1 MAINEYKVTQAE
13 IEEHGIQGV
22 VGDRL
27 NLSVADAKKRFDE
40 LPELIANKLNG
51 VVDET
56 QLLVT
61 SNITVVTES
70 QAAVNANY
78 ESRISSIENRIDGDT
93 FSAAVDASSPVDVT
107 VGDPS
112 DINEGQIPFGD
123 LMSTLSANSNYANAS
138 IDSIESEIET
148 LKAGDVFIPIPSKN
162 LNEIVTD
169 GKYRSA
175 ADTYANAPNIFG
187 TTKQPFYLKV
197 ETDNGVIRQTVIT
210 NTRFTNGA
218 VTVPKQECYRFS
230 SNGGAS
236 WSPWENIKKFRIN
249 SGTSA
254 TPSYIIIGDIA
265 VCMGYVVFENMKK
278 NKQINKTVTFPVT
291 FKSDPHVNI
300 CFGYSPETLCICSA
314 NGVTSSKFIIS
325 VYSNTATNRAVRWFA
340 IGRIS

>member
-13 IEEHGIQGV
+13 IAEHGIQGV
-22 VGDRL
+22 VGERL

-40 LPELIANKLNG
+40 LPELIAGKLNG
-51 VVDET
+51 VIDET
-56 QLLVT
+56 QLLVNT
-61 SNITVVTES
+61 SVTNVTETQS
-70 QAAVNANY
+70 AINTNY
-78 ESRISSIENRIDGDT
+78 GARISDIEKRIDG
-93 FSAAVDASSPVDVT
+93 
-107 VGDPS
+107 G
-112 DINEGQIPFGD
+112 
-123 LMSTLSANSNYANAS
+123 TLSATVDAASPVSITIGDPADIPEGQNTFGNIISSLATNSNYASAS
-138 IDSIESEIET
+138 IENIEGEIET
-148 LKAGDVFIPIPSKN
+148 LKAGDVFVPIPSKN

-169 GKYRSA
+169 GKYRA
-175 ADTYANAPNIFG
+175 NADTYTNAPNIFG
-187 TTKQPFYLKV
+187 ATKQPFYLKV
-197 ETDNGVIRQTVIT
+197 ETDNGVIKQTVIT

-236 WSPWENIKKFRIN
+236 WSAWENMKQFRIN

-300 CFGYSPETLCICSA
+300 CFGYSPETLCVCSA
-314 NGVTSSKFIIS
+314 NGVTSSKFVIS
-325 VYSNTATNRAVRWFA
+325 VYSNTATSRAVRWFA